1 MVLFFFFLR
10 ELSFRGRGRN
20 KTPAIHTT
28 YLVFIPFLQVQRPP
42 SAFRPAAPITFSS
55 HSPALYDFPAG
66 LHFTLTHPSFV
77 PSLFLSRRISIQAP
91 PPILQR
97 IPFSQIIPKTRQ
109 KDRKAARQSRV
120 YELALVSTVNARP
133 LLLEIR
139 KPTMRSTGSR
149 LFFLLRVG
157 GESKVVKRDFRR
169 ISSVFFFS

>member
-1 MVLFFFFLR
+1 MLGRKVGKKKRKKSIREKGGETFTTYGPFFFLR

-97 IPFSQIIPKTRQ
+97 IPFSQIIPKTR
-109 KDRKAARQSRV
+109 
-120 YELALVSTVNARP
+120 
-133 LLLEIR
+133 
-139 KPTMRSTGSR
+139 
-149 LFFLLRVG
+149 
-157 GESKVVKRDFRR
+157 
-169 ISSVFFFS
+169 